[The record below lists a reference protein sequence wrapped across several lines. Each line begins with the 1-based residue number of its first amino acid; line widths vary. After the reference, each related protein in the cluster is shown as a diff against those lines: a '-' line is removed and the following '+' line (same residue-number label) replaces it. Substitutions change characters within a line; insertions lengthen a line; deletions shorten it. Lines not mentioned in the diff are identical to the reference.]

1 MRLARFARGSLL
13 RHALPISLLILR
25 KKPTVLQS
33 SKFNIY
39 HKNPLLSQ
47 ALALYTTKQGKQGA
61 NSFISFNTL
70 AFPGGHWQQ
79 RFFGQR
85 NFQKMGVVV
94 SLLGMVPVDH
104 SVKNYRST
112 EKMKDKLLP
121 LDKSHVQR
129 VVKDKNP
136 IPRDARNARKAVECH
151 RG

>member
-39 HKNPLLSQ
+39 HKNPLFSQ

-70 AFPGGHWQQ
+70 ASPGGHWQQ

-112 EKMKDKLLP
+112 EKMKDK
-121 LDKSHVQR
+121 SHVQR
-129 VVKDKNP
+129 VEKDKNP
-136 IPRDARNARKAVECH
+136 IPRDTRNARKAFECH